1 MEHAAGVDSAA
12 LFPFSFVS
20 FGDGGLTLQ
29 SGPQDLPA
37 SASHKLLFDSRPL
50 PFFIFTMSPLRLT
63 PSLTPQSPS
72 GSCSNSGSFL
82 DSEDLF

>member
-1 MEHAAGVDSAA
+1 MEHVAGVESAP
-12 LFPFSFVS
+12 LFPFCFVS
-20 FGDGGLTLQ
+20 FGNGGLTLQ

-63 PSLTPQSPS
+63 PPLTPRSPS
-72 GSCSNSGSFL
+72 GSYPNSGSFL
-82 DSEDLF
+82 DSTDLF